1 MRLENPYHEG
11 ELLVQQQVGEA
22 IAAEQNGRVIA
33 DSILKGALKFIEQQ
47 PMVILG
53 SVWDFEIE
61 QWLEIDLP
69 KLFHWEFFD
78 YSPSNPTTANP

>member
-22 IAAEQNGRVIA
+22 IEAEQNGRVIV

-53 SVWDFEIE
+53 SVDA
-61 QWLEIDLP
+61 Q
-69 KLFHWEFFD
+69 
-78 YSPSNPTTANP
+78 